1 MDLLIK
7 VMFFV
12 LGACL
17 GSFYACIGYRIP
29 NKISTIKPSSYCPK
43 CNKTLK
49 WYMNIPLVSYI
60 MLKGRCA
67 YCKEKISITYF
78 LIELLTATLFLGSYI
93 LFGINYNLII
103 ILTLISA
110 LMITLVTDLNYFY
123 ISDRVIVVSSL
134 IILITRFYY
143 LLFKEC
149 LTYVISGL
157 ILFTIM
163 YLIKLIGDKV
173 LKKECLGGGD
183 IKLMVPI
190 GLSLGIYHSLI
201 ALFIGSTKALIFTLS
216 FKNKE
221 EMIPYGPFLLIGT
234 IISFI
239 IKVVLGY

>member
-7 VMFFV
+7 IMFFV

-49 WYMNIPLVSYI
+49 WYMNIPLVSFI
-60 MLKGRCA
+60 MLKGKCA
-67 YCKEKISITYF
+67 YCKEKISYTYF
-78 LIELLTATLFLGSYI
+78 LIELLTASLFLGSYI

-123 ISDRVIVVSSL
+123 ISDRVIIISSL
-134 IILITRFYY
+134 IVIITRLYY
-143 LLFKEC
+143 LPFKEC
-149 LTYVISGL
+149 LSYIISSL
-157 ILFTIM
+157 VLFIIM
-163 YLIKLIGDKV
+163 YIIKLLGDKI
-173 LKKECLGGGD
+173 LKRECLGGGD
-183 IKLMVPI
+183 IKLMILI

-201 ALFIGSTKALIFTLS
+201 ALFISSIIALITTLS
-216 FKNKE
+216 FKSKE
-221 EMIPYGPFLLIGT
+221 DMIPYGPFLLIGT

-239 IKVVLGY
+239 IKVVLEY

>member
-1 MDLLIK
+1 MNLLIK
-7 VMFFV
+7 IMFFV

-49 WYMNIPLVSYI
+49 WYMNIPLVSFI
-60 MLKGRCA
+60 ILKGKCA
-67 YCKEKISITYF
+67 YCKEKISYTYF
-78 LIELLTATLFLGSYI
+78 LIELLTASLFLGSYI

-123 ISDRVIVVSSL
+123 ISDRVIIISSL
-134 IILITRFYY
+134 TVLITRLYC
-143 LLFKEC
+143 LPFKEC
-149 LTYVISGL
+149 LSYIISSL
-157 ILFTIM
+157 VLFIIM
-163 YLIKLIGDKV
+163 YIIKLLGDKI
-173 LKKECLGGGD
+173 LKRECLGGGD
-183 IKLMVPI
+183 IKLMILI

-201 ALFIGSTKALIFTLS
+201 ALFIGSIIALIIALS
-216 FKNKE
+216 FKGKE
-221 EMIPYGPFLLIGT
+221 DMIPYGPFLLIGT

-239 IKVVLGY
+239 IKVVLEY

>member
-7 VMFFV
+7 IMFFV

-29 NKISTIKPSSYCPK
+29 NKISTVKPSSYCPK

-49 WYMNIPLVSYI
+49 WYMNIPLVSFI

-67 YCKEKISITYF
+67 FCKEKISYTYF
-78 LIELLTATLFLGSYI
+78 LIELLTASLFLGSYI
-93 LFGINYNLII
+93 LFGISFNLII

-123 ISDRVIVVSSL
+123 ISDRVIIISSL
-134 IILITRFYY
+134 IVLITRLYY
-143 LLFKEC
+143 LPFSDCLSYIISSIVLF
-149 LTYVISGL
+149 L
-157 ILFTIM
+157 IM
-163 YLIKLIGDKV
+163 YIIKLLGDKI
-173 LKKECLGGGD
+173 LKRECLGGGD
-183 IKLMVPI
+183 IKLMILI

-201 ALFIGSTKALIFTLS
+201 ALFIGSTIALIITLS
-216 FKNKE
+216 FKSKE